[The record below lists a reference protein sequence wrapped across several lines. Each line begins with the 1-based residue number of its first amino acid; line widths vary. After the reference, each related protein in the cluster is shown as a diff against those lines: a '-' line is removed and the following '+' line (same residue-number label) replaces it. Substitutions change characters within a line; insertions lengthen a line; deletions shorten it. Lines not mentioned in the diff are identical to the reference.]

1 MALLAIR
8 DLFGD
13 REHVATQ
20 EIVTALNADEE
31 LPFGGYRDGKGLNGQ
46 SLGNLLKRVQPA
58 VGIQE
63 SRSRTPI
70 GGWPGDGR
78 AVSAIRGAA
87 ATPRSPPRHARG

>member
-13 REHVATQ
+13 REHVATK

-63 SRSRTPI
+63 QIADAI